1 MNKSSTFRIHLA
13 LLFVSAVF
21 GVNSV
26 TAKIALKEIDPMAL
40 VCIRISIAAIILYVL
55 QVLFIKER
63 IRSAKDYLQLAFFS
77 VFGIIINQTL
87 FLKGLALTTAINA
100 TVLVTTIPVVTIVIA
115 LILGREKKSFRKI
128 FGSILSFVGV
138 ILLLGAE
145 KIDLNDQFF
154 VGNLLVFINAVSFG
168 IYLVIAK
175 DILKRYHPATVTT
188 WTFIFGAIGVMPFGM
203 NQALQLSYS
212 GVSTTAWLCV
222 AFLILFSS
230 VIVYYINSW
239 ALQRTT
245 SSTVAVYIYVQPI
258 VATIISTMTIGE
270 TLTWPTVFAA
280 LLIFAGVFIVSLK
293 MKEELKAEAAS
304 KEMDLV
310 RESMALKED

>member
-1 MNKSSTFRIHLA
+1 MNTSSTLRIHLA

-40 VCIRISIAAIILYVL
+40 VCIRITTAAVILYVL
-55 QVLFIKER
+55 QTLFIKER
-63 IRSAKDYLQLAFFS
+63 IRSAKDYLKLAYFS
-77 VFGIIINQTL
+77 VFGIVINQTL
-87 FLKGLALTTAINA
+87 FLKGLSLTTAINA

-115 LILGREKKSFRKI
+115 LIMGREKKSFRKI
-128 FGSILSFVGV
+128 TGSILSFIGV
-138 ILLLGAE
+138 LLLLGTE
-145 KIDLNDQFF
+145 RIDLNNQFF

-168 IYLVIAK
+168 VYLVIAK

-188 WTFIFGAIGVMPFGM
+188 WTFIFGAIGVMPFGIT
-203 NQALQLSYS
+203 QAIHLPYADI
-212 GVSTTAWLCV
+212 STTAWLCV
-222 AFLILFSS
+222 TFLILFSS

-245 SSTVAVYIYVQPI
+245 SSTVAGYIYVQPV
-258 VATIISTMTIGE
+258 VATVISTMILGE
-270 TLTWPTVFAA
+270 SLTWATVFAS

-293 MKEELKAEAAS
+293 MREELKEEAAS

-310 RESMALKED
+310 KESMALKED

>member
-1 MNKSSTFRIHLA
+1 MNKSSTLRIHLA

-21 GVNSV
+21 GINSV
-26 TAKIALKEIDPMAL
+26 TAKIALQEIDPMAL
-40 VCIRISIAAIILYVL
+40 VCIRIFIAAVILYALHRV
-55 QVLFIKER
+55 FIKEK
-63 IRSAKDYLQLAFFS
+63 IRSLRDYIELAFFS

-115 LILGREKKSFRKI
+115 IIMGREKISFRKI
-128 FGSILSFVGV
+128 VGSLISFAGV

-145 KIDLNDQFF
+145 RIDLNNQFF
-154 VGNLLVFINAVSFG
+154 VGNVLVFINAVSFG
-168 IYLVIAK
+168 VYLVISK
-175 DILKRYHPATVTT
+175 NILKRYHPATVTT
-188 WTFIFGAIGVMPFGM
+188 WTFIFGGIGVMPFGIDKAIHLPYAEISM
-203 NQALQLSYS
+203 
-212 GVSTTAWLCV
+212 TAWFCV

-258 VATIISTMTIGE
+258 VATIISTWTLGE
-270 TLTWPTVFAA
+270 TLTWSTVFAA

-293 MKEELKAEAAS
+293 MRAELKAEAAS
-304 KEMDLV
+304 KELDLV

>member
-1 MNKSSTFRIHLA
+1 MNSSSTLRIHLA

-21 GVNSV
+21 GINSV

-40 VCIRISIAAIILYVL
+40 VCIRIATAAVILYIL
-55 QVLFIKER
+55 QVIFIKEK
-63 IRSAKDYLQLAFFS
+63 IRSAKDYLKLAYFS

-128 FGSILSFVGV
+128 AGSLLSFIGV

-145 KIDLNDQFF
+145 RIDLNNKFF

-188 WTFIFGAIGVMPFGM
+188 WTFIFGAIGVFPFGID
-203 NQALQLSYS
+203 QAIHLPYADISI
-212 GVSTTAWLCV
+212 TAWLCV
-222 AFLILFSS
+222 VFLILFSS

-258 VATIISTMTIGE
+258 VATGISTMALGE
-270 TLTWPTVFAA
+270 TLTWTTVIAA

-293 MKEELKAEAAS
+293 MREELRAEAAS
-304 KEMDLV
+304 KELDLV

>member
-1 MNKSSTFRIHLA
+1 MNSSPTLRIHLS

-21 GVNSV
+21 GINSV
-26 TAKIALKEIDPMAL
+26 TAKIALKEIDAMAL
-40 VCIRISIAAIILYVL
+40 VCLRISTAAVILYAL
-55 QVLFIKER
+55 QRIFIKER
-63 IRSAKDYLQLAFFS
+63 IQSAKDYLLLAFYS
-77 VFGIIINQTL
+77 IFGIIINQTL

-115 LILGREKKSFRKI
+115 LIMGREKKSFRKI
-128 FGSILSFVGV
+128 FGSLLSFVGV
-138 ILLLGAE
+138 IMLIGAE

-168 IYLVIAK
+168 VYLVISK
-175 DILKRYHPATVTT
+175 NILKRYHPATVTT
-188 WTFIFGAIGVMPFGM
+188 WTFIFGAVGVMPFGIQ
-203 NQALQLSYS
+203 QAFELPYAEISA
-212 GVSTTAWLCV
+212 TAWYCV

-258 VATIISTMTIGE
+258 VATFISTWMLGE
-270 TLTWPTVFAA
+270 TLTLHTVLSA

-293 MKEELKAEAAS
+293 MREEIKADAAS
-304 KEMDLV
+304 KELDLV

>member
-1 MNKSSTFRIHLA
+1 MNSSSTLRIHLA

-21 GVNSV
+21 GINSV
-26 TAKIALKEIDPMAL
+26 TSKIALKEIDPMAL
-40 VCIRISIAAIILYVL
+40 VCIRIFIAAVILFAL
-55 QVLFIKER
+55 HRIFIKER
-63 IRSAKDYLQLAFFS
+63 IQSFRDYIKLAFFS
-77 VFGIIINQTL
+77 IFGIIINQTL
-87 FLKGLALTTAINA
+87 FLKGLSLTTAINA

-115 LILGREKKSFRKI
+115 LIMGREKASFRKI
-128 FGSILSFVGV
+128 FGSLLSFVGV
-138 ILLLGAE
+138 ILLLGTE
-145 KIDLNDQFF
+145 RIDLNNQFF
-154 VGNLLVFINAVSFG
+154 VGNVLVFVNAVSFG
-168 IYLVIAK
+168 VYLVISK

-188 WTFIFGAIGVMPFGM
+188 WTFIFGALGVMPFGLEP
-203 NQALQLSYS
+203 AIHLPYAEI
-212 GVSTTAWLCV
+212 STTVWLCV

-258 VATIISTMTIGE
+258 VATIVSTWTLGE
-270 TLTWPTVFAA
+270 KLTGPTVFAA

-293 MKEELKAEAAS
+293 MREELKAGPAS
-304 KEMDLV
+304 KELDLV